1 MKDQKGFTLVEV
13 VIASMLLGMVFLSAF
28 PCLSAGYQI
37 IKKEQT
43 NTEAQIIGDRAFDR
57 VLKEVQSAGTMY
69 AGIYEEDSLYE
80 ENLGDSE
87 FSKLGFDIEVT
98 SESMDG
104 HWINL
109 TVILKKE
116 ETVIYQRTEI
126 RPLLK
131 VGFVESVPLEGE

>member
-43 NTEAQIIGDRAFDR
+43 NTEAQIIGDRVFDW